1 MKKIEFE
8 APVLQHQNMN
18 AAYVEF
24 PFAAEEFF
32 GKKGQVKIKA
42 VFDKKLNT
50 GEVSQIWA
58 KDATFWD

>member
-8 APVLQHQNMN
+8 APILQHQNIN

-24 PFAAEEFF
+24 PLSTQELF

-50 GEVSQIWA
+50 GEVSQIGVM
-58 KDATFWD
+58 DATFWD